1 MYKYLLIGFILGIIL
16 TYFLIEVRTSCIIKN
31 DARELLNDIIRKLI
45 RQASRW
51 STAAEQDNSPMI
63 AVLHASYGA
72 GYLWA
77 LKDIA
82 SDSDIKI
89 ASNVDINKLETNITE
104 ILDRATKKAI
114 AICPQYGPPPSFLS
128 KLSGE
133 GI

>member
-51 STAAEQDNSPMI
+51 STASEQDNSPMI

-72 GYLWA
+72 GYFWA

-89 ASNVDINKLETNITE
+89 ASNVDINKLETSITK

-114 AICPQYGPPPSFLS
+114 AICPQYGPPTSFLS
-128 KLSGE
+128 KLGGE